1 MGSGTDKTLKEIEAI
16 RGRLRGRVEELE
28 GRIPMVVQLA
38 RKSLAATVGAG
49 AGGGVL
55 WALVKRRRGRAK
67 PEPVS
72 LAPAP
77 LVVNVFPKGT
87 MAVAALAVAA
97 YAGIKLY
104 ELTRSSGGRSQPAA
118 VTKLPESRQR
128 TGS

>member
-1 MGSGTDKTLKEIEAI
+1 MGSGTDQTLKEIEAI

-28 GRIPMVVQLA
+28 GRLPAVVQLA
-38 RKSLAATVGAG
+38 RRSAAATIGAG

-55 WALVKRRRGRAK
+55 WVLVKRRLGGAK
-67 PEPVS
+67 PAPVS
-72 LAPAP
+72 SAPAP

-104 ELTRSSGGRSQPAA
+104 ELTRSSGGRDRRAV